1 MNVKRKSRVGFVVIK
16 LHVGTTAYF
25 LMRLNSKWK
34 DVNFIGGH
42 EKMRDS
48 ENLATTARRELWEE
62 VPSIRS
68 YPSLELLPLSGE
80 VHYGPINSP
89 SRGEDVEYELQ
100 FFLLKFDH
108 APQLLVE
115 ALSLRSKNVWVTQ
128 EELIEP
134 GKFRVSGLA
143 KLLDQVVPGGLA
155 AIPYSSE
162 TDLGPLRERFEGSD
176 GRQLSFVLK

>member
-1 MNVKRKSRVGFVVIK
+1 MVFSHFARPEGRYWDRGNSMNVRRKSRVGFVVIK
-16 LHVGTTAYF
+16 LHVGGTAYF

-42 EKMRDS
+42 AKTRDL

-62 VPSIRS
+62 VPSIRT
-68 YPSLELLPLSGE
+68 YTSLELMPLTKE
-80 VHYGPINSP
+80 VHYGPIRSR

-108 APQLLVE
+108 PPQLLVE

-128 EELIEP
+128 EELIHP
-134 GKFRVSGLA
+134 GRFRVSGLA
-143 KLLDQVVPGGLA
+143 K
-155 AIPYSSE
+155 
-162 TDLGPLRERFEGSD
+162 
-176 GRQLSFVLK
+176 